1 MQDEHRL
8 SAEMSH
14 RNMSNA
20 DTARSQRTAPEKP
33 KGGMS
38 DETADNLGSIAS
50 DSRDTAAQA
59 LYFAKLEIV
68 LVG

>member
-1 MQDEHRL
+1 
-8 SAEMSH
+8 
-14 RNMSNA
+14 
-20 DTARSQRTAPEKP
+20 
-33 KGGMS
+33 MS